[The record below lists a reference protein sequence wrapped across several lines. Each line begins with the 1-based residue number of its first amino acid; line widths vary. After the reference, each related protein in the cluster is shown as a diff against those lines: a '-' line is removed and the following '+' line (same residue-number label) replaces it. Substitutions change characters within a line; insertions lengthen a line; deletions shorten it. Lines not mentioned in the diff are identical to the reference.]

1 MWFWSDLKDGCSK
14 LAGGKKVPGGPGTKS
29 QTLPL
34 LMYQQAFKFSQ
45 IGLGTAI
52 ALILLCVGGVF
63 SIFYIR
69 MLRPEV

>member
-1 MWFWSDLKDGCSK
+1 MTG
-14 LAGGKKVPGGPGTKS
+14 GGPGTKS

-52 ALILLCVGGVF
+52 ALVLLCVGGLF
-63 SIFYIR
+63 SAFYIR